1 MGNALIFCGI
11 KHCGKSTLGK
21 LLAQNLGISFADTDD
36 LLGSANRASVRE
48 LFKLWGED
56 EFRRRES
63 ALLKSLSAAERQVI
77 SLGGGALLK
86 AENIPAVKA
95 LGSVI
100 WCDISD
106 EAAFARI
113 AAEGLPP
120 FLEQSADPLE
130 EFKLRNRSRRKTF
143 ETVCDLRFIPDTDAP
158 PEQNVLKLQQLLLEK
173 GII

>member
-130 EFKLRNRSRRKTF
+130 EFKLRNRSRRETF